1 MQKTFICLA
10 KSRKLSGLCVA
21 GKEIENLQGFR
32 PVSERQT
39 EELSEIEIR
48 YRNGQLPRLLDV
60 ITIET
65 KNANPNPFQKE
76 NWLIDSN
83 YYWTINRKYDFM
95 DLDHL
100 CDNPVDFWK
109 NTESSYNGRNDRIDS
124 AYFNQIDKS
133 FIFLKLEKSSII
145 VREEGRDFGNPKRK
159 VRMHF
164 CINNTDYI
172 LPVTHPEVERFFL
185 GKLDG
190 EYIISEPHY
199 LSVSTGM
206 PHTDNKVYL
215 FAAGIICSGQY

>member
-1 MQKTFICLA
+1 M
-10 KSRKLSGLCVA
+10 
-21 GKEIENLQGFR
+21 
-32 PVSERQT
+32 
-39 EELSEIEIR
+39 
-48 YRNGQLPRLLDV
+48 
-60 ITIET
+60 
-65 KNANPNPFQKE
+65 
-76 NWLIDSN
+76 
-83 YYWTINRKYDFM
+83 
-95 DLDHL
+95 
-100 CDNPVDFWK
+100 
-109 NTESSYNGRNDRIDS
+109 
-124 AYFNQIDKS
+124 
-133 FIFLKLEKSSII
+133 FLKLGKSSII

-172 LPVTHPEVERFFL
+172 LPVTHPEIERFFL